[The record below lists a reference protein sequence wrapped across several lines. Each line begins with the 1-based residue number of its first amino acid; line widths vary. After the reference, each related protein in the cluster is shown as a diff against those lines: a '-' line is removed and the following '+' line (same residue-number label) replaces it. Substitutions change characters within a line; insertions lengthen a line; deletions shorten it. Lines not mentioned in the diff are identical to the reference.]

1 MPNHITIYLTQ
12 NLTQL
17 SVEEINSGISA
28 ADWWTLGEKF
38 DIEEDAVDDFWDT
51 LKWSDSPI
59 SFYQEGVRPVQISLY
74 NEEKRLKEEIEETLQ
89 RNLPNSVRKHM
100 ESVTSVVILELG
112 ISQSN
117 TLFEIVAFEIAYWLA
132 DTKHGL
138 ILSPDGLWFDHCDNR
153 WQPIV

>member
-89 RNLPNSVRKHM
+89 RNLPNSLRKHM
-100 ESVTSVVILELG
+100 ESVTSVVSWNWVFHNQIRYLK
-112 ISQSN
+112 S
-117 TLFEIVAFEIAYWLA
+117 
-132 DTKHGL
+132 
-138 ILSPDGLWFDHCDNR
+138 
-153 WQPIV
+153 